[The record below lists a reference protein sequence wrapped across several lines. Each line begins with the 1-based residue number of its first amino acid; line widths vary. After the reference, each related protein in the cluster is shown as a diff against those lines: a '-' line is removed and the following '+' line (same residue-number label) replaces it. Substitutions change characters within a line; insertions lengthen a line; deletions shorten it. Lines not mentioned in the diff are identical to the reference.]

1 MIKTTKFSTCDW
13 PTAPTC
19 SCSSANRVARSSS
32 ESDDSSEDEL
42 LLLSEEAVLL
52 LTSGVV
58 DGTDTSRPSS
68 GILAKRI
75 SNTSWAQADRF
86 VLIAGRYSR

>member
-1 MIKTTKFSTCDW
+1 MTCDW
-13 PTAPTC
+13 SAAPTC

-32 ESDDSSEDEL
+32 ESDDSSEEEL

-52 LTSGVV
+52 LTNGVV
-58 DGTDTSRPSS
+58 DGTDASRPSS

-75 SNTSWAQADRF
+75 SNTSCGEVDL
-86 VLIAGRYSR
+86 VIY